1 MGGVGLEGVGCF
13 GLGLLNRTS
22 LILTKRK
29 KRWLFLYVGVL
40 QLRGWCRL
48 ANNKFN
54 SNDSAK
60 LL

>member
-1 MGGVGLEGVGCF
+1 MGVGLGDVGCF

-40 QLRGWCRL
+40 QLRGWCGHFIDKPVI
-48 ANNKFN
+48 AMYNM
-54 SNDSAK
+54 
-60 LL
+60 